1 MSSEI
6 DAAQDENSDEYSD
19 NSYLDEFEGTSLEK
33 VDEGD
38 EDDDEDADEDDE
50 GFEVWDPSLIQKVAD
65 AQAEKVRTS
74 KVLYSMWFFRNK
86 VPVSLMLLQL
96 LNLNII

>member
-6 DAAQDENSDEYSD
+6 DAAQEEDSDEYSD

-38 EDDDEDADEDDE
+38 EEDEDADEDDE

-74 KVLYSMWFFRNK
+74 KVQKAM
-86 VPVSLMLLQL
+86 
-96 LNLNII
+96 

>member
-6 DAAQDENSDEYSD
+6 DANEDDDEDDDEQSD

-33 VDEGD
+33 VDEVDD
-38 EDDDEDADEDDE
+38 EDDEDGDDDDE

-65 AQAEKVRTS
+65 AQAEKVRAT
-74 KVLYSMWFFRNK
+74 KVRYC
-86 VPVSLMLLQL
+86 
-96 LNLNII
+96 